1 MAQIKRYSKKCK
13 ISLPKLRQDQEQH
26 AVATSNVSR
35 RSSISSNHSSHSN
48 GSFRQKLL
56 HNFSKKSKH
65 LLIRKSNSDNIER
78 YLRHCVND
86 LSIQSCSL
94 FKEFLQPQRDEDNVI
109 PKEMV
114 QSFVE
119 EQHVSMLND
128 VDNISN
134 NNLSQHRDVDT
145 TCGPTPPPDKHQELT
160 PPPERDDTSF
170 LSYSSFSILPPSSQP
185 PQSSVPPQRELSD
198 TSDITSS
205 SFSSDIP
212 VTIQDFQLIKVI
224 GRGCMGKVS
233 TLNFTHPKST
243 NFFLITYVLT
253 FSNDQRCFWSDIEVP
268 HAY

>member
-1 MAQIKRYSKKCK
+1 
-13 ISLPKLRQDQEQH
+13 
-26 AVATSNVSR
+26 
-35 RSSISSNHSSHSN
+35 
-48 GSFRQKLL
+48 
-56 HNFSKKSKH
+56 
-65 LLIRKSNSDNIER
+65 
-78 YLRHCVND
+78 
-86 LSIQSCSL
+86 
-94 FKEFLQPQRDEDNVI
+94 
-109 PKEMV
+109 MV

-128 VDNISN
+128 IDNISN

-145 TCGPTPPPDKHQELT
+145 TCGPTPPPDKQQELT

-170 LSYSSFSILPPSSQP
+170 LSYSSFSIPPPSSQL

-233 TLNFTHPKST
+233 CCYYIAS
-243 NFFLITYVLT
+243 FLIYTSESAQS
-253 FSNDQRCFWSDIEVP
+253 F
-268 HAY
+268 

>member
-1 MAQIKRYSKKCK
+1 M
-13 ISLPKLRQDQEQH
+13 
-26 AVATSNVSR
+26 SR
-35 RSSISSNHSSHSN
+35 RSSISSNHSNHSN

-119 EQHVSMLND
+119 EQHVSMLNAI
-128 VDNISN
+128 DNSSN
-134 NNLSQHRDVDT
+134 NNLSQHRDIDS
-145 TCGPTPPPDKHQELT
+145 TCGPTPPPDKQQELT
-160 PPPERDDTSF
+160 PPPEHDDTSF
-170 LSYSSFSILPPSSQP
+170 LSYSSFSIPPPPSQP
-185 PQSSVPPQRELSD
+185 PQSSIPPQRDLSD

-224 GRGCMGKVS
+224 GRGCMGKVGS
-233 TLNFTHPKST
+233 LRFTHSKST
-243 NFFLITYVLT
+243 NFFILT
-253 FSNDQRCFWSDIEVP
+253 DALSSPDNPRYFWSDIEIP
-268 HAY
+268 HVY